1 MKVES
6 RRRKSI
12 LKTSRAGKQTGLCFV
27 SRTLGLRNIDGCRSQ
42 PVQARKKSRNGGE
55 ANGWGKEQAGR
66 VGWAGGAEPRRRWA
80 DGSGGAGAEGRGGG
94 GDLVVGNR
102 GNPK

>member
-66 VGWAGGAEPRRRWA
+66 VGWAGGPSRA
-80 DGSGGAGAEGRGGG
+80 GAGRMGAGGPGRRAGAGEGI
-94 GDLVVGNR
+94 
-102 GNPK
+102 